1 MKRWLAFLPLIAIVA
16 LAVLFAGYA
25 LHRNPHIE
33 PQALVGRPAP
43 DLTLPAL
50 ETGEPTPI
58 RSTVKGPTLINFF
71 ASWCVPCEL
80 EHPQLMAL
88 KDEGVRIVGV
98 AYKDAPENS
107 RAFIGRLGDPF
118 AVKLIDRDG
127 RAGVEFGTTGV
138 PETYLVAP
146 DGKIIA
152 KHSGPLDAASAEAL
166 LAKARG

>member
-1 MKRWLAFLPLIAIVA
+1 VKRWLALLPLIAIV
-16 LAVLFAGYA
+16 LLGVLFAGYA

-33 PQALVGRPAP
+33 PQALVGKPAP
-43 DLTLPAL
+43 DVTLPAL
-50 ETGEPTPI
+50 DTGEPTAI
-58 RSTVKGPTLINFF
+58 RATAKGPTLINFF

-88 KDEGVRIVGV
+88 KAEGVRIVGV

-107 RAFIGRLGDPF
+107 RAFIGRMGDPF

-138 PETYLVAP
+138 PETYLVGA
-146 DGKIIA
+146 DGRIIA
-152 KHSGPLDAASAEAL
+152 KYTGPLTAETAETL
-166 LAKARG
+166 LDKAR

>member
-1 MKRWLAFLPLIAIVA
+1 MKRWLALLPLIAIV
-16 LAVLFAGYA
+16 LLGVLFAGYA

-33 PQALVGRPAP
+33 PQALVGKPAP
-43 DLTLPAL
+43 DVTLPAL
-50 ETGEPTPI
+50 DTGEPTAI
-58 RSTVKGPTLINFF
+58 RATAKGPTLINFF

-88 KDEGVRIVGV
+88 KAEGVRIVGV

-107 RAFIGRLGDPF
+107 RAFIGRMGDPF

-138 PETYLVAP
+138 PETYLVGA
-146 DGKIIA
+146 DGRIIA
-152 KHSGPLDAASAEAL
+152 KYTGPLTAETAETL
-166 LAKARG
+166 LDKAR

>member
-1 MKRWLAFLPLIAIVA
+1 VKRWLALLPLIAIV
-16 LAVLFAGYA
+16 LLGLLFAGYA

-33 PQALVGRPAP
+33 PQALVGKPAP
-43 DLTLPAL
+43 DVTLPAL
-50 ETGEPTPI
+50 ETGEPTAI

-88 KDEGVRIVGV
+88 KAEGVRIVGV

-107 RAFIGRLGDPF
+107 RAFIGRMGDPF

-138 PETYLVAP
+138 PETYLVGP

-152 KHSGPLDAASAEAL
+152 KYTGPLTAEMAETL
-166 LAKARG
+166 LDKAR

>member
-1 MKRWLAFLPLIAIVA
+1 VKRWLALLPLIAIV
-16 LAVLFAGYA
+16 LLGLLFAGYA

-33 PQALVGRPAP
+33 PQALVGKPAP
-43 DLTLPAL
+43 DVTLPAL

-58 RSTVKGPTLINFF
+58 RATVKGPTLINFF

-88 KDEGVRIVGV
+88 KAEGARIVGV

-107 RAFIGRLGDPF
+107 RAFIGRMGDPF

-138 PETYLVAP
+138 PETYLVGP

-152 KHSGPLDAASAEAL
+152 KYTGPLTAETAETL
-166 LAKARG
+166 LDKAR